1 MIRIINARDEDL
13 EAILKINQL
22 NSSNPHKPPKEKEF
36 CLYLYVR
43 YYMEFEKENCFVALD
58 DETDEVEGYI
68 LGAKDHDTYLSNI
81 EKSYLKRAEELGFRV
96 RFLYEIHS
104 YEACKDD
111 YPAHFHIDVRPG
123 HQHKGIGTKLLETQ
137 IAHMRENRV
146 KGLML
151 LVGKN
156 KTAGN
161 RFYEKNGFKVIEES
175 EDSYARGKKL

>member
-1 MIRIINARDEDL
+1 MIKIINARKKDL
-13 EAILKINQL
+13 QSVLEINQL

-43 YYMEFEKENCFVALD
+43 YYMEFEKENCFIALD
-58 DETDEVEGYI
+58 DETEEVEGYI
-68 LGAKDHDTYLSNI
+68 LGAKDCDTYLCNI
-81 EKSYLKRAEELGFRV
+81 EKDYLKTAEQFGFRN

-104 YEACKDD
+104 YEAYKDE

-123 HQHKGIGTKLLETQ
+123 QQHKGIGTKLLEAQ
-137 IAHMRENRV
+137 IAHMKENRV

-156 KTAGN
+156 KKAGN

-175 EDSYARGKKL
+175 EDSYARGKRL

>member
-1 MIRIINARDEDL
+1 MIRIENATNKDL
-13 EAILKINQL
+13 DSILEINQL
-22 NSSNPHKPPKEKEF
+22 NSSNPNKPPKEKEF

-43 YYMEFEKENCFVALD
+43 YYMKYETDSCFIALD
-58 DETDEVEGYI
+58 DETNEVVGYI
-68 LGAKDHDTYLSNI
+68 LGAKDYDAYLSNI
-81 EKSYLKRAEELGFRV
+81 EEDYLSKAEQFGFRE

-104 YEACKDD
+104 YEAFRDD

-123 HQHKGIGTKLLETQ
+123 IQHKGIGTKLLETQ
-137 IAHMRENRV
+137 IAHMKENRV

-156 KTAGN
+156 KKVGN
-161 RFYEKNGFKVIEES
+161 SFYEKNGFMVISES